1 VVAPRL
7 WVVALGPTSPIQLNW
22 FTVQFALDSNEG
34 VQKLVGDV
42 GKDRGATRRDAI
54 LDDEDKELGKE
65 LVDLLG
71 GLQVVELAEEVGG
84 KVDINGLCGLEL
96 QCRMAKTKAITDG
109 TKAAL
114 ASRNGG
120 VMAFRI
126 GLGQR
131 YRRM

>member
-22 FTVQFALDSNEG
+22 FTIQFALDSNEG

-65 LVDLLG
+65 LFDLFG
-71 GLQVVELAEEVGG
+71 GLQVVELAEEVGR
-84 KVDINGLCGLEL
+84 KVYINGLGGLEL
-96 QCRMAKTKAITDG
+96 QCSMAKTKPIADG

-114 ASRNGG
+114 TSRNSK
-120 VMAFRI
+120 MAAFRVS
-126 GLGQR
+126 LGER
-131 YRRM
+131 

>member
-22 FTVQFALDSNEG
+22 FTIQFALDSNEG

-65 LVDLLG
+65 LFDLFG
-71 GLQVVELAEEVGG
+71 GLQVVELAEEVGR

-96 QCRMAKTKAITDG
+96 QCSMAKTKPIADSTQ
-109 TKAAL
+109 AAL
-114 ASRNGG
+114 TSRNGK
-120 VMAFRI
+120 MAAFRVS
-126 GLGQR
+126 LGER
-131 YRRM
+131 